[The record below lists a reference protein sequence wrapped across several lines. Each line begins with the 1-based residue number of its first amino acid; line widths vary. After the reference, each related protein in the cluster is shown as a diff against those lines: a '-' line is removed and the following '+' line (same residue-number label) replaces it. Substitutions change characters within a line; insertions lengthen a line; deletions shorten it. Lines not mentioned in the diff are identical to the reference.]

1 MYRYIIVRILLMIP
15 TVFGS
20 GILVFF
26 LMRVIPGDICLTRWV
41 DFGAN
46 LDPDILDFCRYK
58 LGLNKPIL
66 SQFWEFFTNILTLDF
81 GVSMWTGNDMAE
93 ELKPRLTLS
102 LQLAVMALAVTILT
116 AIPLGVIAAYYRG
129 RWPDYIIQFFSIT
142 GVAIPS
148 FWLGIMVLVGILI
161 VTQKISG
168 SPWMPPIIFVSPFE
182 NLSNNLAQL
191 IIPAVVIALRYIA
204 ITQRMT
210 RSAMLEILRE
220 DYVLSARAYG
230 VSENVIIRRHVL
242 RNAMLPVV
250 TVLGNEF
257 AFLIG
262 GLVITEQVFNLN
274 GIGALLL
281 QSLENA
287 DYIVVQNLVMLIVL
301 FSVTINLVV
310 DLTYTYFDPRIR
322 FN

>member
-15 TVFGS
+15 TVFGA

-41 DFGAN
+41 DFGTN
-46 LDPDILDFCRYK
+46 LDPYILDLCRHK

-66 SQFWEFFTNILTLDF
+66 NQFWEFFRNTLTLDF
-81 GVSMWTGNDMAE
+81 GTSMWTGNDMAE
-93 ELKPRLTLS
+93 ELKPRLALS
-102 LQLAVMALAVTILT
+102 LQLAVMALAITILT
-116 AIPLGVIAAYYRG
+116 AIPLGVIAAYYKG
-129 RWPDYIIQFFSIT
+129 RWPDSIIQFFSIT

-182 NLSNNLAQL
+182 NPLNNLAQL

-220 DYVLSARAYG
+220 DYVLSAGAYG
-230 VSENVIIRRHVL
+230 LSEIVIMRRHVL

-287 DYIVVQNLVMLIVL
+287 DYIVAQNLVMLIVL
-301 FSVTINLVV
+301 FSATINLVV
-310 DLTYTYFDPRIR
+310 DLTYAYFDPRIR